1 MNRSNLIKRLLVFF
15 IGVPVI
21 LCIALVRFHAHIAL
35 HVFICLMCAV
45 GACELH
51 NMFAGKSALHKKGF
65 VVAMTV
71 AIPLAAAL
79 YAVVPTFTGGK
90 HLPGI
95 TGPEFITY
103 TFIVAILIVLAA
115 EVFTAKTF
123 EQSLVRIA
131 TSSFSVLYTGF
142 LLTFLSRMSYL
153 KNKGQ
158 DVSSEALASFL
169 LMVFLCDSLAWFFG
183 VLFGKN
189 NSGFINASPNKSIAG
204 FIGGFAGSIAAGLLA
219 YYRCPELFA
228 GPLYKIFIISCCTEF
243 AAIIGDLAESVFK
256 RSAGVKDS
264 GNIVPGRGG
273 VLDTIDSILM
283 AGPVFYFLLILLYNP
298 K

>member
-21 LCIALVRFHAHIAL
+21 LFIALLRFHAHIAL
-35 HVFICLMCAV
+35 HAFICLMCTV

-51 NMFAGKSALHKKGF
+51 NMFSSKSAMHRKGF
-65 VVAMTV
+65 VAAMTV
-71 AIPLAAAL
+71 TIPLAAAL

-103 TFIVAILIVLAA
+103 TFIVAILVVLAA
-115 EVFTAKTF
+115 EVFTATTF
-123 EQSLVRIA
+123 EQSLIRIA

-142 LLTFLSRMSYL
+142 LLTFLSRMTYL
-153 KNKGQ
+153 KNNGQ
-158 DVSSEALASFL
+158 DVSSEAIAIFL

-189 NSGFINASPNKSIAG
+189 NRGIIKASPNKSIAG
-204 FIGGFAGSIAAGLLA
+204 FIGGFAGSIAAGLIA
-219 YYRCPELFA
+219 YYRCQELFA
-228 GPLYKIFIISCCTEF
+228 GPLYKIFIISICTAF
-243 AAIIGDLAESVFK
+243 AASRGDLAEAVFK
-256 RSAGVKDS
+256 RSAGVTDS
-264 GNIVPGRGG
+264 GNTASAGQIPLKPVNTPSFTIHSNGLDSSYG
-273 VLDTIDSILM
+273 V
-283 AGPVFYFLLILLYNP
+283 
-298 K
+298 